1 MITRAESDRATQGRV
16 RPIYEF
22 GETHL
27 RQLHRLYQ
35 KEWWSKD
42 RSLQETRRCVAGSQ
56 VCIGLV
62 GAKGHL
68 LAFARVITDFT
79 FRAMIF
85 DVIVSDS
92 ERGLGLGTQIIQ
104 LLKNHD
110 KLRQVGTFEL
120 YCLPPLFDFYRKLGF
135 SEDVGEVRLM
145 RYVNL

>member
-16 RPIYEF
+16 RPISSLEKPICD
-22 GETHL
+22 
-27 RQLHRLYQ
+27 RLHRLYQ

-56 VCIGLV
+56 VRIGLV

-85 DVIVSDS
+85 NVIVSDS
-92 ERGLGLGTQIIQ
+92 ERGQGLGTQIIQ

-110 KLRQVGTFEL
+110 KLREVGTLEL